1 MSRKDSILDWSCS
14 TYQRCHLSHI
24 NAAIFLVVR
33 FAMKRQ
39 DCVGGYCKV
48 RIRAILFINSSVT
61 NMCCFSDENNNRT
74 HVINLQTSKHIC
86 IENRCLWIPKHCR
99 WYLDPSYVLVILA
112 SWNCQSTYCILLEI
126 VLLRFFNIYHCW
138 LFKIHLIICLIKKY
152 SNYHLFYYD
161 LIYL

>member
-1 MSRKDSILDWSCS
+1 MLYSVLFLGAFKCPGKIASLIDLVR
-14 TYQRCHLSHI
+14 HI

-86 IENRCLWIPKHCR
+86 IENRCL
-99 WYLDPSYVLVILA
+99 
-112 SWNCQSTYCILLEI
+112 
-126 VLLRFFNIYHCW
+126 
-138 LFKIHLIICLIKKY
+138 
-152 SNYHLFYYD
+152 
-161 LIYL
+161 